1 MEFEKIKE
9 VLEKNP
15 DDAVSELLEDIKE
28 HYGEVPYILDFMK
41 DMPELFVP
49 KVMYDNSIMREFK
62 RMDPETVELISIGV
76 SSALRCEHCL
86 KMHIRVAKR
95 LGMSKEDIFDAIM
108 IGGTLSNA
116 SVLAEGTRALDS
128 ELEGK
133 NEEKQETECKEG
145 DVCDIT
151 GGRNNNS
158 EERDS

>member
-9 VLEKNP
+9 VLDKDP
-15 DDAVSELLEDIKE
+15 DDAVTDLLDDIKE
-28 HYGEVPYILDFMK
+28 HYGEIPYILDFMK
-41 DMPELFVP
+41 DMPELFIP

-95 LGMSKEDIFDAIM
+95 LGLSKEEIFDAIM

-128 ELEGK
+128 ELNGE
-133 NEEKQETECKEG
+133 NEERENECKGG

-151 GGRNNNS
+151 GGKNNNS
-158 EERDS
+158 EEWDS